1 MISVHA
7 LLQHIGPGKLM
18 SLMYVHLP
26 LHAAAQRH
34 CNGSYPPF
42 PSQPGSSND
51 EHQHT
56 SASHWSGKANAIC
69 VCLPYPPCD
78 QRPHDCCY
86 SPSRFQ
92 LDTDK
97 HNSLCLLAP
106 QSAVQTN
113 VNTSSSGPS
122 SSIYSCSS
130 INCQFSQSGHN
141 HMLPSP
147 LCRLL
152 DLDDTLNLPLSN
164 RAKQT
169 SCTLRFSDTS
179 DCHL

>member
-18 SLMYVHLP
+18 LLMYIHLP
-26 LHAAAQRH
+26 LHATAQRH
-34 CNGSYPPF
+34 HDSSYPPF

-51 EHQHT
+51 ERQHT
-56 SASHWSGKANAIC
+56 SALCQSGKANAIC
-69 VCLPYPPCD
+69 VHSPYPPCD

-92 LDTDK
+92 LGTDK
-97 HNSLCLLAP
+97 HDSLCLLAP
-106 QSAVQTN
+106 RSAVQTN
-113 VNTSSSGPS
+113 VDASSSGPS
-122 SSIYSCSS
+122 SSIHSCSS
-130 INCQFSQSGHN
+130 INRQFSQSGHN

-147 LCRLL
+147 LHRPL
-152 DLDDTLNLPLSN
+152 DLDDTPNLPLSN

-169 SCTLRFSDTS
+169 SRMLRFSDTS
-179 DCHL
+179 NRHL